1 MERIEPKILKG
12 FRDYLPKDQ
21 IVRAAMLEKIRQVF
35 ERFGFE
41 PLETPVLEYRETL
54 MGKYGE
60 EGEKLMYSFKDQGER
75 DVAMRYDLTVPLA
88 RVVAQYQND
97 LPRPFKRYQIAPV
110 WRADKPQK
118 GRYREFY
125 QCDADIVGAPAGIA
139 DAECIAATEQILIA
153 LGIRKFAIKVNNR
166 KILNAIISAAG
177 VADAKI
183 NIAIREIDKLDKTGE
198 EQVAKE
204 LIEKAGLSADKAKM
218 LVRRISEKINGIS
231 RLEGFM
237 KANKVE
243 QGQAAEGLAE
253 MQKVFEALHGLG
265 VKNAVIDL
273 SLARGLDY
281 YTSTVFEAVVTA
293 SPEARSFGSVAGA
306 GRYDQLM
313 QLFAG
318 KEMPAV
324 GMSVG
329 IDRLFEVMQV
339 LGLVKKTNVVDV
351 LVLNMDKKFEKEYLL
366 MLSQL
371 RSAGINA
378 EMYYQDADL
387 KKQFD
392 FAEAKSIPF
401 ALIYGDKESEK
412 KRATLRDLRTR
423 KQKTLKRAGL
433 AAAVKKNIIDGARN

>member
-1 MERIEPKILKG
+1 MERIEPKTLKG

-21 IVRAAMLEKIRQVF
+21 IARQAMLEKIRQVF

-54 MGKYGE
+54 TGKYGD
-60 EGEKLMYSFKDQGER
+60 EGEKLLYSFKDQGER

-88 RVVAQYQND
+88 RVVAQYQNE

-125 QCDADIVGAPAGIA
+125 QCDADIVGAPVGIA
-139 DAECIAATEQILIA
+139 DAECIAVTEQILLA

-166 KILNAIISAAG
+166 KILNAIIEAAG
-177 VADAKI
+177 VQAARV
-183 NIAIREIDKLDKTGE
+183 NVAIREIDKLDKVGD

-204 LIEKAGLSADKAKM
+204 LAAAAGLSAQKASG
-218 LVRRISEKINGIS
+218 LVQAVSEKISSIS
-231 RLEGFM
+231 RLKAFM
-237 KANKVE
+237 DSKGLSGAEAAQGLTEME
-243 QGQAAEGLAE
+243 QVSAAA
-253 MQKVFEALHGLG
+253 QGLG
-265 VKNAVIDL
+265 VKNMVIDL

-281 YTSTVFEAVVTA
+281 YTSTVFEAVITS

-306 GRYDQLM
+306 GRYDSLM

-318 KEMPAV
+318 RDMPAV

-329 IDRLFEVMQV
+329 IDRLYEVMQV
-339 LGLVKKTNVVDV
+339 LGLVKKSNVVDV
-351 LVLNMDKKFEKEYLL
+351 LILNMGSQFQPDYLQ
-366 MLSQL
+366 MLGQL
-371 RSAGINA
+371 RSAGINS
-378 EMYYQDADL
+378 EVYYQDADL

-401 ALIYGDKESEK
+401 AIIYGDKEADK
-412 KRATLRDLRTR
+412 KRITLRDLRTR
-423 KQKTLKRAGL
+423 KQKTLKRAGM
-433 AAAVKKNIIDGARN
+433 AAAVKKTLEGEARG